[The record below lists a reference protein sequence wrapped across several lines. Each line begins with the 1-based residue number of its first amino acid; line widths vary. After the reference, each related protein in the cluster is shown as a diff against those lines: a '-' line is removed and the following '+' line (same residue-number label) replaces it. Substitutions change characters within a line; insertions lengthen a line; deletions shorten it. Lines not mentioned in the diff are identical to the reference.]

1 MGKTVEYRQEF
12 FDREY
17 TAKEA
22 YGRLW
27 SFAKKYKFRLV
38 MGVLC
43 GMLTAGTLVPMF
55 SLIQP
60 ALAKV
65 EARQEG
71 GAVTAPVGE
80 DADGTVR
87 GTPSVPSVSRRPGGK
102 ADKKSKGLLKDYG
115 KARAFAAKLGFE
127 LQDDD
132 EALGLPLLFAIIVLL
147 PLIALL
153 RCGLIFLNHYC
164 LAWAGMKTVRDI
176 RCELLRCINAQSM
189 QFHGR
194 IDVGQLMARCTAD
207 PQQVQHIIQVVL
219 QELAQAP
226 FEITVSICFIVWT
239 AVQNDMLPTLG
250 ILAIG
255 FPCFM
260 APVVLLSKVIRK
272 WSRKALER
280 FSFVGSRIHE
290 VLTCVRAVKAYNTE
304 AFEQRRYEQANDQTL
319 KATLRALRWGLL
331 VGPSVETVG
340 ILLLCAFLVWCFAAN
355 VKLSTIVPMLAPL
368 LIAYKPIKQLSR
380 LQVQVEQGRAA
391 LARLWSVMDVH
402 MELPER
408 VSPVPSPAS
417 ARGAATGGP
426 LTSASRRDA
435 DGTALPFTDRVV
447 FEDVSFRYETAETD
461 AVSHASFEIP
471 RGRMVAVVG
480 GTGSGKTTM
489 SGLLSRFYDPTSG
502 RVTLDGTDLR
512 DFRIADLR
520 RLVGAVQQE
529 TLLFNDTIEENIKY
543 GSPHATHDEVV
554 AAAKMANAHD
564 FILSQPEGYG
574 RMCGEKGFA
583 LSGGERQRIA
593 IARAILRNP
602 PILILDE
609 ATSALDTVTEKLV
622 QDALENLM
630 QNRTVFAIA
639 HRLST
644 IRNADLILVMDRGRI
659 VERGTHDELY
669 AKNGVYRK
677 LCDMQRTT

>member
-1 MGKTVEYRQEF
+1 MAIFVYRQEF
-12 FDREY
+12 FDRDY
-17 TAKEA
+17 SAREA

-27 SFAKKYKFRLV
+27 GFARKYRLRISL
-38 MGVLC
+38 GIIC
-43 GMLTAGTLVPMF
+43 GMLTAGTLIPML
-55 SLIQP
+55 SLVQP
-60 ALAKV
+60 ALTKV
-65 EARQEG
+65 EMRQERG
-71 GAVTAPVGE
+71 ERGVKDNAPYHDGRADCLQSAGSQSAPTA
-80 DADGTVR
+80 AT
-87 GTPSVPSVSRRPGGK
+87 
-102 ADKKSKGLLKDYG
+102 DKKAKGLLKDYG
-115 KARAFAAKLGFE
+115 KAKAFAAKIGFD

-132 EALGLPLLFAIIVLL
+132 EALGFPLLFAIIILL

-176 RCELLRCINAQSM
+176 RCELLRCISAQSM

-194 IDVGQLMARCTAD
+194 INVGQLMARCTAD
-207 PQQVQHIIQVVL
+207 PQQIQHIIQIVL

-226 FEITVSICFIVWT
+226 FEIAVSICFIVWS
-239 AVQNDMLPTLG
+239 AIQNDMLPTLG

-260 APVVLLSKVIRK
+260 VPVVLLSKVIRK

-290 VLTCVRAVKAYNTE
+290 VLTCIRAVKAYNTE
-304 AFEQRRYEQANDQTL
+304 EFEQERYRQANDQTL
-319 KATLRALRWGLL
+319 KATLRSIRWGLL
-331 VGPSVETVG
+331 VGPAVETVG

-408 VSPVPSPAS
+408 GSKFKVQSSK
-417 ARGAATGGP
+417 
-426 LTSASRRDA
+426 
-435 DGTALPFTDRVV
+435 FEDRVV
-447 FEDVSFRYETAETD
+447 FEDVTFRYETAETD

-471 RGRMVAVVG
+471 RGKMIAVVG

-520 RLVGAVQQE
+520 RLIGAVQQE
-529 TLLFNDTIEENIKY
+529 TLLFNDTIEANIKY
-543 GSPHATHDEVV
+543 GSPNATHDEVV

-564 FILSQPEGYG
+564 FIVSQPEGYE
-574 RMCGEKGFA
+574 RVCGEKGFA

-644 IRNADLILVMDRGRI
+644 VRNADLILVMDHGVI

-669 AKNGVYRK
+669 AVNGVYRK